1 MVLTDRNFNTS
12 FFEAAGGGDPILYQ
26 HLFWNK
32 IYYIWSISHSTPFL
46 VTDIEYICAIKKW
59 VYGLWEG
66 IIIFFT
72 YILNVNG
79 LAVLNKSL
87 INITN
92 KCNLQKKEIHYEKKG
107 LIFNNSKFDFTEFYE
122 GFIKKYPNKNK
133 PSQEFLEW
141 FIGFFEGDGSF
152 ILAKR
157 GDVSIVITQSEKDID
172 ILNKIKNTLAMG
184 NIIIQSEKNKT
195 YRWVV
200 NKRQDIYLLCLMF
213 NGNIVLPT
221 RSVKFSIFI
230 SKLNEKCIKNNESI
244 ILYKNICKLPTIGDA
259 WISGFTDSEG
269 CFTASILSNSTNAYR
284 VRFILTQKYEINKE
298 VLVHIL
304 NELNKYNKSSGWLGS
319 VVSHS
324 VANVYELRINGLKNC
339 LLILNYFEKYP
350 LLSKKNE
357 SYKAFRNILHLIK
370 EGKHLNLETRLQIKE
385 LCKKINIKY
394 II

>member
-1 MVLTDRNFNTS
+1 MTDRNFNTS

-26 HLFWNK
+26 HLFYKK
-32 IYYIWSISHSTPFL
+32 IYYIF
-46 VTDIEYICAIKKW
+46 
-59 VYGLWEG
+59 
-66 IIIFFT
+66 IIVLFT

-79 LAVLNKSL
+79 TFGNVLNKPL
-87 INITN
+87 VNIT
-92 KCNLQKKEIHYEKKG
+92 KCNLQNKEIHYENKG

-122 GFIKKYPNKNK
+122 EFIKKYPNKNK

-141 FIGFFEGDGSF
+141 FVGFFEGDGSF
-152 ILAKR
+152 ILVKR
-157 GDVSIVITQSEKDID
+157 GDVSVVITQSEKDIE

-184 NIIIQSEKNKT
+184 NIIIQSKKNKT
-195 YRWVV
+195 YRWIV
-200 NKRQDIYLLCLMF
+200 NKRQDIYLLCLIF

-230 SKLNEKCIKNNESI
+230 SKLNEKLIKNNESI
-244 ILYKNICKLPTIGDA
+244 IIYKNICKLPTIGDA

-298 VLVHIL
+298 ILVHIL
-304 NELNKYNKSSGWLGS
+304 NELNKYNKSSSLIGS

-339 LLILNYFEKYP
+339 LLILNYFERYP
-350 LLSKKNE
+350 LLSKKKD
-357 SYKAFRNILHLIK
+357 SYKAFIKILHLIN

-385 LCKKINIKY
+385 LCKKIKCMWCFAPQP
-394 II
+394 